1 MGEVCPLKSIRNKF
15 VLLMIGCILICSFAI
30 SAIGIFGIDNISNE
44 NSETIMKLQASTSAQ
59 SLEKLFSS
67 VELAMNTCNDYA
79 VSRFDSIEKFRNEPD
94 TLERYNDSVGQLIK
108 NVLSNTDAAISG
120 YIRYNPELKLSSD
133 GVFWVKESNGEKI
146 VAHQPTAIEE
156 YDKDDAGHVAWYY
169 EPLKAK
175 KPVWIDPYINKN
187 LNDIN
192 MISYVI
198 PLFDK
203 SGTAVGII
211 GMDIAMN
218 RITAMVDE
226 IKLYDTGYAFLCDSK
241 GDIVYHNR
249 YPSGMTLEEIKKN
262 SLFTFIDDNY
272 SDEQAGDVINIRNSE
287 GEKRKLCAKFLSNG
301 MAVVISVADKE
312 EISRKRI
319 SVMIQDAFAIAA
331 VLIVT
336 SLLTLKFTGIIVKPI
351 KHLTE
356 VSKKIA
362 AGDLDVEIECKTKDE
377 IGVLASRYSDTVKM
391 LKTYIN
397 KINKQAYTDAATNVG
412 NKAAY
417 QDAVQR
423 IDKMSRRNDGDYAV
437 LVMDI
442 NYLKMYNDKYGH
454 EFGDMLISD
463 ASTIIKKVFG
473 NYNIYRI
480 GGDEFAVLINAPK
493 DGLCEKLVKEFR
505 TEQELF
511 NRNAKHYEL
520 GVRIAIGY
528 AVNSADDNDYA
539 DVFKR
544 ADKQMYIDKQEIKKT
559 ARAVGYVDNR

>member
-175 KPVWIDPYINKN
+175 KPVWINPYINKN
-187 LNDIN
+187 LNDIY

-211 GMDIAMN
+211 GMDIDMN

-301 MAVVISVADKE
+301 MAVVISVADK

-480 GGDEFAVLINAPK
+480 GGDEFAVLINAPE

>member
-1 MGEVCPLKSIRNKF
+1 MKSIRNKF
-15 VLLMIGCILICSFAI
+15 VLLMTGCILICSFAI

-79 VSRFDSIEKFRNEPD
+79 VSLFDSIEKFKNEPD

-120 YIRYNPELKLSSD
+120 YIRYNPELELSSD
-133 GVFWVKESNGEKI
+133 GVFWVKDSNGEKI
-146 VAHQPTAIEE
+146 VAHQPTAIKA
-156 YDKDDAGHVAWYY
+156 YDKDDAEHVAWYY
-169 EPLKAK
+169 EPLKAG
-175 KPVWIDPYINKN
+175 KPVWINPYINKN
-187 LNDIN
+187 LNDIK

-203 SGTAVGII
+203 SGTAVAII
-211 GMDIAMN
+211 GMDIDMS

-249 YPSGMTLEEIKKN
+249 YPGGMTLEEIKKN

-287 GEKRKLCAKFLSNG
+287 GEKRKLCAKFISNG

-312 EISRKRI
+312 IGRKRI
-319 SVMIQDAFAIAA
+319 SVMIQDAFAVAA

-362 AGDLDVEIECKTKDE
+362 AGDLDVEIECNTKDE

-391 LKTYIN
+391 LKKYIN
-397 KINKQAYTDAATNVG
+397 KINKQAYTDAATDVG

-423 IDKMSRRNDGDYAV
+423 IDKMSHHNDGDYAV

-473 NYNIYRI
+473 DYNIYRI
-480 GGDEFAVLINAPK
+480 GGDEFAVLINAPE

-505 TEQELF
+505 AEQELF

>member
-1 MGEVCPLKSIRNKF
+1 MKSIRNKF
-15 VLLMIGCILICSFAI
+15 VLLMTGCILICSFAI
-30 SAIGIFGIDNISNE
+30 SAIGILGIDNISNE

-120 YIRYNPELKLSSD
+120 YIRYNPDLKLSSD
-133 GVFWVKESNGEKI
+133 GVFWVKDSDSEKI
-146 VAHQPTAIEE
+146 VAHQPTAIKA
-156 YDKDDAGHVAWYY
+156 YDKDDAEHVAWYY
-169 EPLKAK
+169 EPLKAG
-175 KPVWIDPYINKN
+175 KPVWINPYINKN
-187 LNDIN
+187 LNDIK

-203 SGTAVGII
+203 SGTAVAII
-211 GMDIAMN
+211 GMDIDMD

-226 IKLYDTGYAFLCDSK
+226 IKLYDTGYAFLCDSN

-249 YPSGMTLEEIKKN
+249 YPGGMTLEEIKKN

-312 EISRKRI
+312 IGRKRI
-319 SVMIQDAFAIAA
+319 SVMIQDAFAVAA

-362 AGDLDVEIECKTKDE
+362 AGDLDVEIECNTKDE

-391 LKTYIN
+391 LKKYIN
-397 KINKQAYTDAATNVG
+397 KINKQAYTDAATDVG

-423 IDKMSRRNDGDYAV
+423 IDKMSHHNDGDYAV

-473 NYNIYRI
+473 DYNIYRI
-480 GGDEFAVLINAPK
+480 GGDEFAVLINAPE

-505 TEQELF
+505 AEQELF

>member
-1 MGEVCPLKSIRNKF
+1 MKSIRNKF
-15 VLLMIGCILICSFAI
+15 VLLMTGCILICSFAI
-30 SAIGIFGIDNISNE
+30 SAIGILGIDNISNE

-120 YIRYNPELKLSSD
+120 YIRYNPDLKLSSD

-146 VAHQPTAIEE
+146 VAHQPTAIKA
-156 YDKDDAGHVAWYY
+156 YDKDDAEHVAWYY
-169 EPLKAK
+169 EPLKAG
-175 KPVWIDPYINKN
+175 KPVWINPYINRN
-187 LNDIN
+187 LNDIK

-203 SGTAVGII
+203 SGTAVAII
-211 GMDIAMN
+211 GMDIDMD

-249 YPSGMTLEEIKKN
+249 YPGGMTLEEIKKN

-312 EISRKRI
+312 IGRKRI
-319 SVMIQDAFAIAA
+319 SVMIQDAFAVAA

-362 AGDLDVEIECKTKDE
+362 AGDLDVEIECNTKDE

-391 LKTYIN
+391 LKKYIN
-397 KINKQAYTDAATNVG
+397 KINKQAYTDAATDVG

-423 IDKMSRRNDGDYAV
+423 IDKMSHRNDGDYAV

-473 NYNIYRI
+473 DYNIYRI
-480 GGDEFAVLINAPK
+480 GGDEFAVLINAPE

-505 TEQELF
+505 AEQELF

>member
-1 MGEVCPLKSIRNKF
+1 MKSIRNKF
-15 VLLMIGCILICSFAI
+15 VLIMIGCILICSFAI
-30 SAIGIFGIDNISNE
+30 SAIGILGIDNISNE

-79 VSRFDSIEKFRNEPD
+79 VSRFDSIEKFKNDPD

-108 NVLSNTDAAISG
+108 NVLNNTDAAISG

-133 GVFWVKESNGEKI
+133 GVFWVKDSEKI
-146 VAHQPTAIEE
+146 VAHQPTVIKA
-156 YDKDDAGHVAWYY
+156 YDKDDAEHVAWYY

-187 LNDIN
+187 LNDIK

-198 PLFDK
+198 PLFDENK
-203 SGTAVGII
+203 TAVGII
-211 GMDIAMN
+211 GMDIAMS

-241 GDIVYHNR
+241 GDMVYHNR
-249 YPSGMTLEEIKKN
+249 YPNGMTLEEIKKN

-272 SDEQAGDVINIRNSE
+272 SGEQAGDVINIRNSE

-312 EISRKRI
+312 IGRKRI
-319 SVMIQDAFAIAA
+319 SVMIQDAFAVAV

-336 SLLTLKFTGIIVKPI
+336 SLLTFKFTSIIVKPI

-391 LKTYIN
+391 LKKYIN
-397 KINKQAYTDAATNVG
+397 KINKQAYTDAATDVG

-417 QDAVQR
+417 HDAVQR
-423 IDKMSRRNDGDYAV
+423 IDKMSQHANGDYAIF
-437 LVMDI
+437 VMDI

-463 ASTIIKKVFG
+463 ASAIIKRVFG
-473 NYNIYRI
+473 DYNIYRI
-480 GGDEFAVLINAPK
+480 GGDEFTVIINSPGN
-493 DGLCEKLVKEFR
+493 DLCEQLVKRFKQ
-505 TEQELF
+505 EQELF
-511 NRNAKHYEL
+511 NRNARHYEL
-520 GVRIAIGY
+520 GVRIAVGY
-528 AVNSADDNDYA
+528 AVNDATDGDYA
-539 DVFKR
+539 DVFNR
-544 ADKQMYIDKQEIKKT
+544 ADRKMYLDKQEIKKT
-559 ARAVGYVDNR
+559 ARATDYVDNR

>member
-1 MGEVCPLKSIRNKF
+1 MKSIRNKF
-15 VLLMIGCILICSFAI
+15 VLLMTGCILICSFAI
-30 SAIGIFGIDNISNE
+30 SAIGILGIDNISNE

-79 VSRFDSIEKFRNEPD
+79 VSRFDSIEKLKNEPD

-120 YIRYNPELKLSSD
+120 YIRYNPDLKLSSD
-133 GVFWVKESNGEKI
+133 GVFWIKESNGEKI
-146 VAHQPTAIEE
+146 VAHQPTVIKA
-156 YDKDDAGHVAWYY
+156 YDKDDAEHVAWYY
-169 EPLKAK
+169 EPLKAG
-175 KPVWIDPYINKN
+175 KPVWINPYINKN
-187 LNDIN
+187 LNDIK

-203 SGTAVGII
+203 SGTAVAII
-211 GMDIAMN
+211 GMDIDMS

-312 EISRKRI
+312 IGRKRI
-319 SVMIQDAFAIAA
+319 SVMIQDAFAVAA

-362 AGDLDVEIECKTKDE
+362 AGDLDVEIECNTKDE

-391 LKTYIN
+391 LKKYIN
-397 KINKQAYTDAATNVG
+397 KINKQAYTDAATDVG

-473 NYNIYRI
+473 DYNIYRI
-480 GGDEFAVLINAPK
+480 GGDEFAVLINAPE

-505 TEQELF
+505 AEQELF

>member
-1 MGEVCPLKSIRNKF
+1 MKSIRNKF

-79 VSRFDSIEKFRNEPD
+79 VSLFDSIEKFKNEPD

-120 YIRYNPELKLSSD
+120 YIRYNPDLKLSSD
-133 GVFWVKESNGEKI
+133 GVFWIKESNGEKI
-146 VAHQPTAIEE
+146 VAHQPTAIKA
-156 YDKDDAGHVAWYY
+156 YDKDDAEHVAWYY
-169 EPLKAK
+169 EPLKAG
-175 KPVWIDPYINKN
+175 KPVWINPYINKN
-187 LNDIN
+187 LNDIK

-203 SGTAVGII
+203 SGTAVAII
-211 GMDIAMN
+211 GMDIDMD

-226 IKLYDTGYAFLCDSK
+226 IKLYDTGYAFLCDSN
-241 GDIVYHNR
+241 GNIVYHNR
-249 YPSGMTLEEIKKN
+249 YPGGMTLEEIKKN

-287 GEKRKLCAKFLSNG
+287 GEKRKLCSKFLSNG

-312 EISRKRI
+312 IGRKRI
-319 SVMIQDAFAIAA
+319 SVMIQDAFAVAA

-362 AGDLDVEIECKTKDE
+362 AGDLDVEIECNTKDE

-391 LKTYIN
+391 LKKYIN
-397 KINKQAYTDAATNVG
+397 KINKQAYTDAATDVG

-423 IDKMSRRNDGDYAV
+423 IDKMSHHNDGDYAV

-473 NYNIYRI
+473 DYNIYRI
-480 GGDEFAVLINAPK
+480 GGDEFAVLINAPE

-505 TEQELF
+505 AEQELF

>member
-1 MGEVCPLKSIRNKF
+1 MKSIRNKF
-15 VLLMIGCILICSFAI
+15 VLLMTGCILICSFAI
-30 SAIGIFGIDNISNE
+30 SAIGILGIDNISNE

-120 YIRYNPELKLSSD
+120 YIRYNPDLKLSSD
-133 GVFWVKESNGEKI
+133 GVFWVKDSDSEKI
-146 VAHQPTAIEE
+146 VAHQPTAIKA
-156 YDKDDAGHVAWYY
+156 YDKDDAEHVAWYY
-169 EPLKAK
+169 EPLKAG
-175 KPVWIDPYINKN
+175 KPVWINPYINKN
-187 LNDIN
+187 LNDIK

-203 SGTAVGII
+203 SGTAVAII
-211 GMDIAMN
+211 GMDIDMD

-312 EISRKRI
+312 IGRKCI
-319 SVMIQDAFAIAA
+319 SVMIQDAFAVAA

-362 AGDLDVEIECKTKDE
+362 AGDLDVEIECNTKDE

-391 LKTYIN
+391 LKKYIN
-397 KINKQAYTDAATNVG
+397 KINKQAYTDAATDVG

-423 IDKMSRRNDGDYAV
+423 IDKMSHHNDGDYAV

-473 NYNIYRI
+473 DYNIYRI
-480 GGDEFAVLINAPK
+480 GGDEFAVLINAPE

-505 TEQELF
+505 AEQELF

-528 AVNSADDNDYA
+528 AVNLADDNDYA

>member
-1 MGEVCPLKSIRNKF
+1 MKSIRNKF

-79 VSRFDSIEKFRNEPD
+79 VSLFDSIEKFKNEPD

-146 VAHQPTAIEE
+146 VAHQPTAIKA
-156 YDKDDAGHVAWYY
+156 YDKDDAEHVAWYY
-169 EPLKAK
+169 EPLKAG
-175 KPVWIDPYINKN
+175 KPVWINPYINKN

-198 PLFDK
+198 PIFDK

-211 GMDIAMN
+211 GMDIDMS

-287 GEKRKLCAKFLSNG
+287 GEKRKLCSKFLSNG

-312 EISRKRI
+312 IGRKRI
-319 SVMIQDAFAIAA
+319 SVMIQDAFAVAA

-362 AGDLDVEIECKTKDE
+362 AGDLDVEIECNTKDE

-391 LKTYIN
+391 LKKYIN
-397 KINKQAYTDAATNVG
+397 KINKQAYTDAATDVG

-473 NYNIYRI
+473 DYNIYRI
-480 GGDEFAVLINAPK
+480 GGDEFAVLINAPE

-505 TEQELF
+505 AEQELF

>member
-1 MGEVCPLKSIRNKF
+1 MKSIRNKF
-15 VLLMIGCILICSFAI
+15 VLLMTGCILICSFAI
-30 SAIGIFGIDNISNE
+30 SAIGILGIDNISNE

-79 VSRFDSIEKFRNEPD
+79 VSRFDSIEKLKNEPD

-120 YIRYNPELKLSSD
+120 YIRYNPDLKLSSD
-133 GVFWVKESNGEKI
+133 GVFWVKDSDSEKI
-146 VAHQPTAIEE
+146 VAHQPTAIKA
-156 YDKDDAGHVAWYY
+156 YDKDDAEHVAWYY
-169 EPLKAK
+169 EPLKAG
-175 KPVWIDPYINKN
+175 KPVWINPYINKN
-187 LNDIN
+187 LNDIK

-203 SGTAVGII
+203 SGTAVAII
-211 GMDIAMN
+211 GMDIDMS

-226 IKLYDTGYAFLCDSK
+226 IKLYDTGYAFLCDSN

-312 EISRKRI
+312 IGRKRI
-319 SVMIQDAFAIAA
+319 SVMIQDAFAVAA

-362 AGDLDVEIECKTKDE
+362 AGDLDVEIECNTKDE

-391 LKTYIN
+391 LKKYIN
-397 KINKQAYTDAATNVG
+397 KINKQAYTDAATDVG

-423 IDKMSRRNDGDYAV
+423 IDKMSHHNDGDYAV

-473 NYNIYRI
+473 DYNIYRI
-480 GGDEFAVLINAPK
+480 GGDEFAVLINAPE

-505 TEQELF
+505 AEQELF

>member
-1 MGEVCPLKSIRNKF
+1 MKSIRNKF
-15 VLLMIGCILICSFAI
+15 VLLMTGCILICSFAI
-30 SAIGIFGIDNISNE
+30 SAIGILGIDNISNE

-120 YIRYNPELKLSSD
+120 YIRYNPDLKLSSD
-133 GVFWVKESNGEKI
+133 GVFWIKESNGEKI
-146 VAHQPTAIEE
+146 VAHQPTAIKA
-156 YDKDDAGHVAWYY
+156 YDKDDAEHVAWYY
-169 EPLKAK
+169 EPLKAG
-175 KPVWIDPYINKN
+175 KPVWINPYINKN
-187 LNDIN
+187 LNDIK

-203 SGTAVGII
+203 SGTAVAII
-211 GMDIAMN
+211 GMDIDMS

-226 IKLYDTGYAFLCDSK
+226 IKLYDTGYAFLCDSN
-241 GDIVYHNR
+241 GNIVYHNR
-249 YPSGMTLEEIKKN
+249 YPGGMTLEEIKKN

-312 EISRKRI
+312 IGRKRI
-319 SVMIQDAFAIAA
+319 SVMIQDAFAVAA

-362 AGDLDVEIECKTKDE
+362 AGDLDVEIECNTKDE

-391 LKTYIN
+391 LKKYIN
-397 KINKQAYTDAATNVG
+397 KINKQAYTDAATDVG

-423 IDKMSRRNDGDYAV
+423 IDKMSHHNDGDYAV

-480 GGDEFAVLINAPK
+480 GGDEFAVLINAPE

-505 TEQELF
+505 AEQELF

>member
-1 MGEVCPLKSIRNKF
+1 MKSIRNKF
-15 VLLMIGCILICSFAI
+15 VLLMTGCILICSFAI
-30 SAIGIFGIDNISNE
+30 SAIGILGIDNISNE

-108 NVLSNTDAAISG
+108 NVLNNTDAAISG
-120 YIRYNPELKLSSD
+120 YIRYNPDLKLSSD
-133 GVFWVKESNGEKI
+133 GVFWIKESNGEKI
-146 VAHQPTAIEE
+146 VAHQPTAIKA
-156 YDKDDAGHVAWYY
+156 YDKDDAEHVAWYY
-169 EPLKAK
+169 EPLKAG
-175 KPVWIDPYINKN
+175 KPVWINPYINKN
-187 LNDIN
+187 LNDIK

-203 SGTAVGII
+203 SGTAVAII
-211 GMDIAMN
+211 GMDIDMD

-241 GDIVYHNR
+241 GNIVYHNR
-249 YPSGMTLEEIKKN
+249 YPGGMTLEEIKKN

-312 EISRKRI
+312 IGRKRI
-319 SVMIQDAFAIAA
+319 SVMIQDAFAVAA

-362 AGDLDVEIECKTKDE
+362 AGDLDVEIECNTKDE

-391 LKTYIN
+391 LKKYIN
-397 KINKQAYTDAATNVG
+397 KINKQAYTDAATDVG

-423 IDKMSRRNDGDYAV
+423 IDKMSHHNDGDYAV

-473 NYNIYRI
+473 DYNIYRI
-480 GGDEFAVLINAPK
+480 GGDEFAVLINAPE

-505 TEQELF
+505 AEQELF

>member
-1 MGEVCPLKSIRNKF
+1 MKSIRNKF
-15 VLLMIGCILICSFAI
+15 VLLMTGCILICSFAI

-79 VSRFDSIEKFRNEPD
+79 VSLFDSIEKFRNEPD

-120 YIRYNPELKLSSD
+120 YIRYNPDLKLSSD

-146 VAHQPTAIEE
+146 VAHQPTAIKA
-156 YDKDDAGHVAWYY
+156 YDKDDAEHVAWYY
-169 EPLKAK
+169 EPLKAG
-175 KPVWIDPYINKN
+175 KPVWINPYINRN
-187 LNDIN
+187 LNDIK

-203 SGTAVGII
+203 SGTAVAII
-211 GMDIAMN
+211 GMDIDMS

-249 YPSGMTLEEIKKN
+249 YPGGMTLEEIKKN

-312 EISRKRI
+312 IGRKRI
-319 SVMIQDAFAIAA
+319 SVMIQDAFAVAA

-362 AGDLDVEIECKTKDE
+362 AGDLDVEIECNTKDE

-391 LKTYIN
+391 LKKYIN
-397 KINKQAYTDAATNVG
+397 KINKQAYTDAATDVG

-473 NYNIYRI
+473 DYNIYRI
-480 GGDEFAVLINAPK
+480 GGDEFAVIINSPGN
-493 DGLCEKLVKEFR
+493 DLCEQLVKRFKQ
-505 TEQELF
+505 EQELF

-520 GVRIAIGY
+520 GVRIAVGY
-528 AVNSADDNDYA
+528 AVNDATDRDYA
-539 DVFKR
+539 DVFNR

>member
-1 MGEVCPLKSIRNKF
+1 MKSIRNKF
-15 VLLMIGCILICSFAI
+15 VLLMTGCILICSFAI
-30 SAIGIFGIDNISNE
+30 SAIGILGIDNISNE

-79 VSRFDSIEKFRNEPD
+79 VSRFDSIEKLKNEPD

-120 YIRYNPELKLSSD
+120 YIRYNPDLKLSSD
-133 GVFWVKESNGEKI
+133 GVFWVKDSDSEKI
-146 VAHQPTAIEE
+146 VAHQPTAIKA
-156 YDKDDAGHVAWYY
+156 YDKDDAEHVAWYY
-169 EPLKAK
+169 EPLKAG
-175 KPVWIDPYINKN
+175 KPVWINPYINKN

-203 SGTAVGII
+203 SGTAVAII
-211 GMDIAMN
+211 GMDIDMS

-226 IKLYDTGYAFLCDSK
+226 IKLYDTGYAFLCDSN

-312 EISRKRI
+312 IGRKRI
-319 SVMIQDAFAIAA
+319 SVMIQDAFAVAA

-362 AGDLDVEIECKTKDE
+362 AGDLDVEIECNTKDE

-391 LKTYIN
+391 LKKYIN
-397 KINKQAYTDAATNVG
+397 KINKQAYTDAATDVG

-423 IDKMSRRNDGDYAV
+423 IDKMSHHNDGDYAV

-473 NYNIYRI
+473 DYNIYRI
-480 GGDEFAVLINAPK
+480 GGDEFAVLINAPE

-505 TEQELF
+505 AEQELF

>member
-1 MGEVCPLKSIRNKF
+1 MKSIRNKF
-15 VLLMIGCILICSFAI
+15 VLLMTGCILICSFAI

-79 VSRFDSIEKFRNEPD
+79 VSLFDSIEKFKNEPD

-120 YIRYNPELKLSSD
+120 YIRYNPDLKLSSD
-133 GVFWVKESNGEKI
+133 GVFWIKESNGEKI
-146 VAHQPTAIEE
+146 VAHQPTAIKA
-156 YDKDDAGHVAWYY
+156 YDKDDAEHVAWYY
-169 EPLKAK
+169 EPLKAG
-175 KPVWIDPYINKN
+175 KPVWINPYINKN
-187 LNDIN
+187 LNDIK

-203 SGTAVGII
+203 SGTAVAII
-211 GMDIAMN
+211 GMDIDMD

-226 IKLYDTGYAFLCDSK
+226 IKLYDTGYAFLCDSN
-241 GDIVYHNR
+241 GNIVYHNR
-249 YPSGMTLEEIKKN
+249 YPGGMTLEEIKKN

-287 GEKRKLCAKFLSNG
+287 GEKRKLCSKFLSNG

-312 EISRKRI
+312 IGRKRI
-319 SVMIQDAFAIAA
+319 SVMIQDAFAVAA

-391 LKTYIN
+391 LKKYIN
-397 KINKQAYTDAATNVG
+397 KINKQAYTDAATDVG

-423 IDKMSRRNDGDYAV
+423 IDKMSHHNDGDYAV

-473 NYNIYRI
+473 DYNIYRI
-480 GGDEFAVLINAPK
+480 GGDEFAVLINAPE

-505 TEQELF
+505 AEQELF

>member
-1 MGEVCPLKSIRNKF
+1 MKSIRNKF
-15 VLLMIGCILICSFAI
+15 VLLMTGCILICSFAI
-30 SAIGIFGIDNISNE
+30 SAIGILGIDNISNE

-79 VSRFDSIEKFRNEPD
+79 VSRFDSIEKLKNEPD

-120 YIRYNPELKLSSD
+120 YIRYNPDLKLSSD
-133 GVFWVKESNGEKI
+133 GVFWVKDSDSEKI
-146 VAHQPTAIEE
+146 VAHQPTAIKA
-156 YDKDDAGHVAWYY
+156 YDKDDAEHVAWYY
-169 EPLKAK
+169 EPLKAG
-175 KPVWIDPYINKN
+175 KPVWINPYINKN
-187 LNDIN
+187 LNDIK

-203 SGTAVGII
+203 SGTAVAII
-211 GMDIAMN
+211 GMDIDMS

-312 EISRKRI
+312 IGRKRI
-319 SVMIQDAFAIAA
+319 SVMIQDAFAVAA

-362 AGDLDVEIECKTKDE
+362 AGDLDVEIECNTKDE

-391 LKTYIN
+391 LKKYIN
-397 KINKQAYTDAATNVG
+397 KINKQAYTDAATDVG

-423 IDKMSRRNDGDYAV
+423 IDKMSHHNDGDYAV

-473 NYNIYRI
+473 DYNIYRI
-480 GGDEFAVLINAPK
+480 GGDEFAVLINAPE

-505 TEQELF
+505 AEQELF

>member
-1 MGEVCPLKSIRNKF
+1 MKSIRNKF
-15 VLLMIGCILICSFAI
+15 VLLMTGCILICSFAI
-30 SAIGIFGIDNISNE
+30 SAIGILGIDNISNE

-79 VSRFDSIEKFRNEPD
+79 VSRFDSIEKLKNEPD

-120 YIRYNPELKLSSD
+120 YIRYNPDLKLSSD
-133 GVFWVKESNGEKI
+133 GVFWVKDSDSEKI
-146 VAHQPTAIEE
+146 VAHQPTAIKA
-156 YDKDDAGHVAWYY
+156 YDKDDAEHVAWYY
-169 EPLKAK
+169 EPLKAG
-175 KPVWIDPYINKN
+175 KPVWINPYINKN
-187 LNDIN
+187 LNDIK

-203 SGTAVGII
+203 SGTAVAII
-211 GMDIAMN
+211 GMDIDMS

-226 IKLYDTGYAFLCDSK
+226 IKLYDTGYAFLCDSN

-312 EISRKRI
+312 IGRKRI
-319 SVMIQDAFAIAA
+319 SVMIQDAFAVAA

-391 LKTYIN
+391 LKKYIN
-397 KINKQAYTDAATNVG
+397 KINKQAYTDAATDVG

-423 IDKMSRRNDGDYAV
+423 IDKMSHHNDGDYAV

-473 NYNIYRI
+473 DYNIYRI
-480 GGDEFAVLINAPK
+480 GGDEFAVLINAPE

-505 TEQELF
+505 AEQELF

>member
-1 MGEVCPLKSIRNKF
+1 MKSIRNKF
-15 VLLMIGCILICSFAI
+15 VLLMTGCILICSFAI
-30 SAIGIFGIDNISNE
+30 SAIGILGIDNISNE

-120 YIRYNPELKLSSD
+120 YIRYNPDLKLSSD
-133 GVFWVKESNGEKI
+133 GVFWVKDSDSEKI
-146 VAHQPTAIEE
+146 VAHQPTAIKA
-156 YDKDDAGHVAWYY
+156 YDKDDAEHVAWYY
-169 EPLKAK
+169 EPLKAG
-175 KPVWIDPYINKN
+175 KPVWINPYINRN

-203 SGTAVGII
+203 SGTAVAII
-211 GMDIAMN
+211 GMDIDMS

-241 GDIVYHNR
+241 GNIVYHNR
-249 YPSGMTLEEIKKN
+249 YPGGMTLEEIKKN

-312 EISRKRI
+312 IGRKRI
-319 SVMIQDAFAIAA
+319 SVMIQDAFAVAA

-362 AGDLDVEIECKTKDE
+362 AGDLDVEIECNTKDE

-391 LKTYIN
+391 LKKYIN
-397 KINKQAYTDAATNVG
+397 KINKQAYTDAATDVG

-423 IDKMSRRNDGDYAV
+423 IDKMSRHNDGDYAV

-473 NYNIYRI
+473 DYNIYRI
-480 GGDEFAVLINAPK
+480 GGDEFAVLINAPE

-505 TEQELF
+505 AEQELF

>member
-120 YIRYNPELKLSSD
+120 YIRYNPELELSSD

-175 KPVWIDPYINKN
+175 KPVWINPYINKN
-187 LNDIN
+187 LNDIY

-211 GMDIAMN
+211 GMDIDMN

-249 YPSGMTLEEIKKN
+249 YPNGMTLEEIKKN
-262 SLFTFIDDNY
+262 SLFTFVDDNY

-312 EISRKRI
+312 IGRKRI

-480 GGDEFAVLINAPK
+480 GGDEFAVLINAPE

>member
-1 MGEVCPLKSIRNKF
+1 MKSIRNKF
-15 VLLMIGCILICSFAI
+15 VLLMTGCILICSFAI

-79 VSRFDSIEKFRNEPD
+79 VSLFDSIEKFKNEPD

-120 YIRYNPELKLSSD
+120 YIRYNPDLKLSSD
-133 GVFWVKESNGEKI
+133 GVFWIKESNGEKI
-146 VAHQPTAIEE
+146 VAHQPTAIKA
-156 YDKDDAGHVAWYY
+156 YDKDDAEHVAWYY
-169 EPLKAK
+169 EPLKAG
-175 KPVWIDPYINKN
+175 KPVWINPYINKN
-187 LNDIN
+187 LNDIK

-198 PLFDK
+198 PLFDN

-211 GMDIAMN
+211 GMDIDMS

-226 IKLYDTGYAFLCDSK
+226 IKLYDTGYAFLCDSN
-241 GDIVYHNR
+241 GNIVYHNR
-249 YPSGMTLEEIKKN
+249 YPGGMTLEEIKKN

-287 GEKRKLCAKFLSNG
+287 GEKRKLCSKFLSNG

-312 EISRKRI
+312 IGRKRI
-319 SVMIQDAFAIAA
+319 SVMIQDAFAVAA

-391 LKTYIN
+391 LKKYIN
-397 KINKQAYTDAATNVG
+397 KINKQAYTDAATDVG

-423 IDKMSRRNDGDYAV
+423 IDKMSHHNDGDYAV

-473 NYNIYRI
+473 DYNIYRI
-480 GGDEFAVLINAPK
+480 GGDEFAVLINAPE

-505 TEQELF
+505 AEQELF

>member
-1 MGEVCPLKSIRNKF
+1 MKSIRNKF
-15 VLLMIGCILICSFAI
+15 VLLMTGCILICSFAI
-30 SAIGIFGIDNISNE
+30 SAIGILGIDNISNE

-79 VSRFDSIEKFRNEPD
+79 VSRFDSIEKLKNEPD

-120 YIRYNPELKLSSD
+120 YIRYNPDLKLSSD
-133 GVFWVKESNGEKI
+133 GVFWVKDSDSEKI
-146 VAHQPTAIEE
+146 VAHQPTAIKA
-156 YDKDDAGHVAWYY
+156 YDKDDAEHVAWYY
-169 EPLKAK
+169 EPLKAG
-175 KPVWIDPYINKN
+175 KPVWINPYINRN

-203 SGTAVGII
+203 SGTAVAII
-211 GMDIAMN
+211 GMDIDMS

-312 EISRKRI
+312 IGRKRI
-319 SVMIQDAFAIAA
+319 SVMIQDAFAVAA

-362 AGDLDVEIECKTKDE
+362 AGDLDVEIECNTKDE

-391 LKTYIN
+391 LKKYIN
-397 KINKQAYTDAATNVG
+397 KINKQAYTDAATDVG

-423 IDKMSRRNDGDYAV
+423 IDKMSRHNDGDYAV

-473 NYNIYRI
+473 DYNIYRI
-480 GGDEFAVLINAPK
+480 GGDEFAVLINAPE

-505 TEQELF
+505 AEQELF

>member
-1 MGEVCPLKSIRNKF
+1 MKSIRNKF
-15 VLLMIGCILICSFAI
+15 VLIMIGCILICSFAI

-120 YIRYNPELKLSSD
+120 YIRYNPDLKLSSD
-133 GVFWVKESNGEKI
+133 GVFWVKDSNGEKI
-146 VAHQPTAIEE
+146 VAHQPTAIKA
-156 YDKDDAGHVAWYY
+156 YDKDDAEHVAWYY
-169 EPLKAK
+169 EPLKAG
-175 KPVWIDPYINKN
+175 KPVWINPYINRN
-187 LNDIN
+187 LNDIK

-203 SGTAVGII
+203 SGTAVAII
-211 GMDIAMN
+211 GMDIDMS

-226 IKLYDTGYAFLCDSK
+226 IKLYDTGYAFLCDSR

-312 EISRKRI
+312 IGRKRI
-319 SVMIQDAFAIAA
+319 SVMIQDAFAVAA

-362 AGDLDVEIECKTKDE
+362 AGDLDVEIECNTKDE

-391 LKTYIN
+391 LKKYIN
-397 KINKQAYTDAATNVG
+397 KINKQAYTDAATDVG

-473 NYNIYRI
+473 DYNIYRI
-480 GGDEFAVLINAPK
+480 GGDEFAVLINAPE

-505 TEQELF
+505 AEQELF

>member
-1 MGEVCPLKSIRNKF
+1 MKSIRNKF
-15 VLLMIGCILICSFAI
+15 VLLMTGCILICSFAI

-120 YIRYNPELKLSSD
+120 YIRYNPDLKLSSD
-133 GVFWVKESNGEKI
+133 GVFWVKDSNGEKI

-156 YDKDDAGHVAWYY
+156 YDKDDAEHVAWYY
-169 EPLKAK
+169 EPLKAG
-175 KPVWIDPYINKN
+175 KPVWINPYINKN
-187 LNDIN
+187 LNDIK

-203 SGTAVGII
+203 SGTAVAII
-211 GMDIAMN
+211 GMDIDMS

-249 YPSGMTLEEIKKN
+249 YPGGMTLEEIKKN

-312 EISRKRI
+312 IGRKRI
-319 SVMIQDAFAIAA
+319 SVMIQDAFAVAA

-362 AGDLDVEIECKTKDE
+362 AGDLDVEIECNTKDE

-391 LKTYIN
+391 LKKYIN
-397 KINKQAYTDAATNVG
+397 KINKQAYTDAATDVG

-473 NYNIYRI
+473 DYNIYRI
-480 GGDEFAVLINAPK
+480 GGDEFAVLINAPE

-505 TEQELF
+505 AEQELF

>member
-1 MGEVCPLKSIRNKF
+1 MKSIRNKF
-15 VLLMIGCILICSFAI
+15 VLLMTGCILICSFAI

-79 VSRFDSIEKFRNEPD
+79 VSLFDSIEKFKNEPD

-120 YIRYNPELKLSSD
+120 YIRYNPDLKLSSD

-146 VAHQPTAIEE
+146 VAHQPTAIKA
-156 YDKDDAGHVAWYY
+156 YDKDDAEHVAWYY
-169 EPLKAK
+169 EPLKAG
-175 KPVWIDPYINKN
+175 KPVWINPYINKN

-203 SGTAVGII
+203 SGTAVAII
-211 GMDIAMN
+211 GMDIDMS

-249 YPSGMTLEEIKKN
+249 YPGGMTLEEIKKN

-312 EISRKRI
+312 IGRKRI
-319 SVMIQDAFAIAA
+319 SVMIQDAFAVAA

-362 AGDLDVEIECKTKDE
+362 AGDLDVEIECNTKDE

-391 LKTYIN
+391 LKKYIN
-397 KINKQAYTDAATNVG
+397 KINKQAYTDAATDVG

-423 IDKMSRRNDGDYAV
+423 IDKMSHHNDGDYAV

-480 GGDEFAVLINAPK
+480 GGDEFAVLINAPE

-505 TEQELF
+505 AEQELF

>member
-1 MGEVCPLKSIRNKF
+1 MKSIRNKF
-15 VLLMIGCILICSFAI
+15 VLLMTGCILICSFAI

-120 YIRYNPELKLSSD
+120 YIRYNPDLKLSSD
-133 GVFWVKESNGEKI
+133 GVFWVKDSNGEKI

-156 YDKDDAGHVAWYY
+156 YDKDDAEHVAWYY
-169 EPLKAK
+169 EPLKAG
-175 KPVWIDPYINKN
+175 KPVWINPYINKN
-187 LNDIN
+187 LNDIK

-203 SGTAVGII
+203 SGTAVAII
-211 GMDIAMN
+211 GMDIDMS

-249 YPSGMTLEEIKKN
+249 YPGGMTLEEIKKN

-312 EISRKRI
+312 IGRKRI
-319 SVMIQDAFAIAA
+319 SVMIQDAFAVAA

-362 AGDLDVEIECKTKDE
+362 AGDLDVEIECNTKDE

-391 LKTYIN
+391 LKKYIN
-397 KINKQAYTDAATNVG
+397 KINKQAYTDAATDVG

-423 IDKMSRRNDGDYAV
+423 IDKMSHHNDGDYAV

-473 NYNIYRI
+473 DYNIYRI
-480 GGDEFAVLINAPK
+480 GGDEFAVLINAPE

-505 TEQELF
+505 AEQELF

>member
-1 MGEVCPLKSIRNKF
+1 MKSIRNKF
-15 VLLMIGCILICSFAI
+15 VLLMTGCILICSFAI
-30 SAIGIFGIDNISNE
+30 SAIGILGIDNISNE

-79 VSRFDSIEKFRNEPD
+79 VSRFDSIEKLKNEPD

-108 NVLSNTDAAISG
+108 NVLNNTDAAISG
-120 YIRYNPELKLSSD
+120 YIRYNPDLKLSSD
-133 GVFWVKESNGEKI
+133 GVFWVKDSDSEKI
-146 VAHQPTAIEE
+146 VAHQPTAIKA
-156 YDKDDAGHVAWYY
+156 YDKDDAEHVAWYY
-169 EPLKAK
+169 EPLKAG
-175 KPVWIDPYINKN
+175 KPVWINPYINRN

-203 SGTAVGII
+203 SGTAVAII
-211 GMDIAMN
+211 GMDIDMS

-312 EISRKRI
+312 IGRKRI
-319 SVMIQDAFAIAA
+319 SVMIQDAFAVAA

-362 AGDLDVEIECKTKDE
+362 AGDLDVEIECNTKDE

-391 LKTYIN
+391 LKKYIN
-397 KINKQAYTDAATNVG
+397 KINKQAYTDAATDVG

-423 IDKMSRRNDGDYAV
+423 IDKMSHHNDGDYAV

-473 NYNIYRI
+473 DYNIYRI
-480 GGDEFAVLINAPK
+480 GGDEFAVLINAPE

-505 TEQELF
+505 AEQELF

>member
-175 KPVWIDPYINKN
+175 KPVWINPYINKN
-187 LNDIN
+187 LNDIY

-211 GMDIAMN
+211 GMDIAMS

-272 SDEQAGDVINIRNSE
+272 SDEQAGDVINIRNSV

-301 MAVVISVADKE
+301 MAVVISVADK

>member
-1 MGEVCPLKSIRNKF
+1 MKSIRNKF

-79 VSRFDSIEKFRNEPD
+79 VSLFDSIEKFRNEPD

-108 NVLSNTDAAISG
+108 NVLHNTDAAISG
-120 YIRYNPELKLSSD
+120 YIRYNPDLKLSSD
-133 GVFWVKESNGEKI
+133 GVFWVKESNGGKI
-146 VAHQPTAIEE
+146 VAHQPTAIKA
-156 YDKDDAGHVAWYY
+156 YDKDDAEHVAWYY

-175 KPVWIDPYINKN
+175 KPIWIDPYINKN
-187 LNDIN
+187 LNDIK

-198 PLFDK
+198 PIFDNSK
-203 SGTAVGII
+203 TAVGII
-211 GMDIAMN
+211 GMDIDMS

-272 SDEQAGDVINIRNSE
+272 SVEQAGDVINIRNSE

-312 EISRKRI
+312 IGKKRI
-319 SVMIQDAFAIAA
+319 SVMIQDAFAVAA

-391 LKTYIN
+391 LK
-397 KINKQAYTDAATNVG
+397 K
-412 NKAAY
+412 
-417 QDAVQR
+417 
-423 IDKMSRRNDGDYAV
+423 
-437 LVMDI
+437 
-442 NYLKMYNDKYGH
+442 
-454 EFGDMLISD
+454 
-463 ASTIIKKVFG
+463 
-473 NYNIYRI
+473 
-480 GGDEFAVLINAPK
+480 
-493 DGLCEKLVKEFR
+493 
-505 TEQELF
+505 
-511 NRNAKHYEL
+511 
-520 GVRIAIGY
+520 
-528 AVNSADDNDYA
+528 
-539 DVFKR
+539 
-544 ADKQMYIDKQEIKKT
+544 
-559 ARAVGYVDNR
+559 

>member
-1 MGEVCPLKSIRNKF
+1 MKSIRNKF
-15 VLLMIGCILICSFAI
+15 VLLMTGCILICSFAI
-30 SAIGIFGIDNISNE
+30 SAIGILGIDNISNE

-120 YIRYNPELKLSSD
+120 YIRYNPDLKLSSD
-133 GVFWVKESNGEKI
+133 GVFWIKESNGEKI
-146 VAHQPTAIEE
+146 VAHQPTAIKA
-156 YDKDDAGHVAWYY
+156 YDKDDAEHVAWYY
-169 EPLKAK
+169 EPLKAG
-175 KPVWIDPYINKN
+175 KPVWINPYINKN
-187 LNDIN
+187 LNDIK

-203 SGTAVGII
+203 SGTAVAII
-211 GMDIAMN
+211 GMDIDMD

-226 IKLYDTGYAFLCDSK
+226 IKLYDTGYAFLCDSN

-312 EISRKRI
+312 IGRKRI
-319 SVMIQDAFAIAA
+319 SVMIQDAFAVAA

-362 AGDLDVEIECKTKDE
+362 AGDLDVEIECNTKDE

-391 LKTYIN
+391 LKKYIN

-423 IDKMSRRNDGDYAV
+423 IDKMSHHNDGDYAV

-473 NYNIYRI
+473 DYNIYRI
-480 GGDEFAVLINAPK
+480 GGDEFAVLINAPE

-505 TEQELF
+505 AEQELF

>member
-1 MGEVCPLKSIRNKF
+1 MKSIRNKF
-15 VLLMIGCILICSFAI
+15 VLLMTGCILICSFAI
-30 SAIGIFGIDNISNE
+30 SAIGILGIDNISNE

-108 NVLSNTDAAISG
+108 NVLNNTDAAISG
-120 YIRYNPELKLSSD
+120 YIRYNPDLKLSSD
-133 GVFWVKESNGEKI
+133 GVFWVKDSDSEKI
-146 VAHQPTAIEE
+146 VAHQPTAIKA
-156 YDKDDAGHVAWYY
+156 YDKDDAEHVAWYY
-169 EPLKAK
+169 EPLKAG
-175 KPVWIDPYINKN
+175 KPVWINPYINKN

-203 SGTAVGII
+203 SGTAVAII
-211 GMDIAMN
+211 GMDIDMS

-312 EISRKRI
+312 IGRKRI
-319 SVMIQDAFAIAA
+319 SVMIQDAFAVAA

-362 AGDLDVEIECKTKDE
+362 AGDLDVEIECNTKDE

-391 LKTYIN
+391 LKKYIN
-397 KINKQAYTDAATNVG
+397 KINKQAYTDAATDVG

-423 IDKMSRRNDGDYAV
+423 IDKMSRHNDGDYAV

-473 NYNIYRI
+473 DYNIYRI
-480 GGDEFAVLINAPK
+480 GGDEFAVLINAPE

-505 TEQELF
+505 AEQELF